1 MIQVN
6 GVVKIGQ
13 VWEDCDRRTRGKN
26 PRRVEIVEISP
37 DGARVKAKSSAGPTT
52 WIKASRLKPGST
64 GYKLVKDVEI
74 VTGIGAQAP
83 PSPAQ

>member
-6 GVVKIGQ
+6 GVMVKIGQ

-26 PRRVEIVEISP
+26 PRLLTVVAIET
-37 DGARVKAKSSAGPTT
+37 DGQMVKVKSSRGPTT

-64 GYKLVKDVEI
+64 GYKLVKDVEP
-74 VTGIGAQAP
+74 VATGLSSGPAP
-83 PSPAQ
+83 TQ